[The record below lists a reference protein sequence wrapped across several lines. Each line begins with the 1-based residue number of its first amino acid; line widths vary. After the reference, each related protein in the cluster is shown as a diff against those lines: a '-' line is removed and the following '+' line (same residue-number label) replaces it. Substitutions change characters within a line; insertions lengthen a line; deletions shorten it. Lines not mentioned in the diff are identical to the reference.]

1 MWEKVIIE
9 NGQYLNGLWSCNIR
23 WDEVLC
29 RRRRV
34 RKRVSQRSHGKC
46 NKIVGNTETE
56 VIERKR
62 EENEKKKQKAE
73 EKGRKSI
80 EERGVVIN

>member
-1 MWEKVIIE
+1 M
-9 NGQYLNGLWSCNIR
+9 
-23 WDEVLC
+23 C

-62 EENEKKKQKAE
+62 EENKKEKQKKKE
-73 EKGRKSI
+73 EKVLRN
-80 EERGVVIN
+80 EA